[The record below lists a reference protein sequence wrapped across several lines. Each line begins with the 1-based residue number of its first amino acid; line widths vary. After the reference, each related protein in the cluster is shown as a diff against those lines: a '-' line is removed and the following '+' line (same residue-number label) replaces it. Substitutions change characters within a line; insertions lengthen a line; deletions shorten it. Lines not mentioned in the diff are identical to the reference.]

1 MRTHTHC
8 TSLETRNLGCFS
20 SQMKMHSGLTCKAR
34 TSQAMCFSFSWWSQP
49 KHPYKQVQAIFFWRR
64 GGAVCGNLCILV
76 GRALKRLMIRLMI
89 CVPPGSVTAPP
100 CTVGQSGFGLVNNLG
115 FQFAFHHK
123 PEIKGLKWTAQE
135 TTAWTGCVWWSVEAV
150 LHHKHDIRLKTN
162 GIGLNLNYNVMC
174 VLTLNRLHIV

>member
-1 MRTHTHC
+1 M
-8 TSLETRNLGCFS
+8 
-20 SQMKMHSGLTCKAR
+20 
-34 TSQAMCFSFSWWSQP
+34 
-49 KHPYKQVQAIFFWRR
+49 
-64 GGAVCGNLCILV
+64 CGNLCILV
-76 GRALKRLMIRLMI
+76 GSALKRLMIRLMI
-89 CVPPGSVTAPP
+89 CVLPGSVTAPP

-123 PEIKGLKWTAQE
+123 PEIKGLKVDGAGNHRMDWM
-135 TTAWTGCVWWSVEAV
+135 CVMSSVEAV